1 MRCSQLSF
9 SLKTL
14 VINEK
19 LIATYA
25 VAFLIFLAHEKYIKS
40 ESQDFDVML
49 IWTTCTKVNRKKDEA
64 DSNNMTVKSTLPS

>member
-49 IWTTCTKVNRKKDEA
+49 I
-64 DSNNMTVKSTLPS
+64 